1 MLSELKTS
9 KQKEQNSE
17 GEDFH
22 SATKQEVQKR
32 WNARLRTKR
41 STENT
46 KTKRENMICC
56 DINNRPLTKC
66 VEE

>member
-9 KQKEQNSE
+9 KQKEQNSAV
-17 GEDFH
+17 EDFH

-41 STENT
+41 SENT
-46 KTKRENMICC
+46 FANKQIVKI
-56 DINNRPLTKC
+56 
-66 VEE
+66 